1 MAYKKSK
8 IPDPSIFRAAADA
21 SREAFVGAM
30 DVYAQ
35 DVAAGFR
42 TRIADQDFPR
52 FRVILYP
59 DSDEENKNLSP
70 QWVKRKRRK
79 DADTRTMLATKNY
92 VDSIKVWRKLHSR
105 RRGGLWRI
113 GFHRQKRARNLDGEI
128 VDILLNDVA
137 LIHEHGNSQTPRRP
151 HWGPHLA
158 TLKAQAPKARAAI
171 GAKVAKAITKATSGK
186 LVVKAEAL

>member
-1 MAYKKSK
+1 VAYRKSK
-8 IPDPSIFRAAADA
+8 IPDPSVFRVAADA

-35 DVAAGFR
+35 SVADGFR
-42 TRIADQDFPR
+42 ERIADQDFPR

-59 DSDEENKNLSP
+59 ESDEENKNLSP

-79 DADTRTMLATKNY
+79 DADTRTMIATRTY
-92 VDSIKVWRKLHSR
+92 VDSIRVWRKLLPR
-105 RRGGLWRI
+105 RRGGLWRV
-113 GFHRQKRARNLDGEI
+113 GFHRQKRARNLDGEV

-137 LIHEHGNSQTPRRP
+137 LIHEHGNAQTPRRP

-171 GAKVAKAITKATSGK
+171 GAKVAKAITKATSGQ
-186 LVVKAEAL
+186 LVVKAEGL